1 MRTGTPALAASARP
15 SSTVVPFS
23 SPLEASF
30 EPMMG
35 FDVSTATRSVPDG
48 ASCALASGDGAD
60 GVWAQPAASASAHS
74 NAMLF
79 MRLILSAHCKINP
92 MLYDLIPRGARV
104 IGPAQ
109 SLDGAYAVA
118 IREGRIAAVL
128 PSIPASSARES
139 VDVSGKLVL
148 PGLIDTHAHVFQYV
162 TGRFGLEADLC
173 GVRSGVTTL
182 VDQGGPSCM
191 TLPAFR
197 EFVVQAKQSRVVTF
211 LSAYLVGGMEGHFY
225 PELYR
230 PDCIDVDATVRS
242 ASENRDI
249 VKGFKAHAE
258 LGGFARWG
266 IESIR
271 LPAEIGRQANLPV
284 YIHFGQLWGLPD
296 SGTNGV
302 DPDTILEQVVPLLKA
317 GDILA
322 HPFTRHPGGFVNREG
337 MVHPIVK
344 EALARGLKTDVG
356 HGSHFSY
363 RMARIAL
370 DAGIVPDTLGADMHG
385 YNTRVPAPS
394 SSLKGTPSEHPD
406 KEHMFFGQ
414 TRFSLASAMSSMLAL
429 GLPLET
435 IVPMVTTHPAE
446 MLGMQGEVGN
456 LKPGAAA
463 DVSVLHDERGRWTLR
478 DNEGNTVRAERL
490 LRPHFCL
497 RQGARHDADA
507 SILPPLA
514 EAA

>member
-1 MRTGTPALAASARP
+1 
-15 SSTVVPFS
+15 
-23 SPLEASF
+23 
-30 EPMMG
+30 
-35 FDVSTATRSVPDG
+35 
-48 ASCALASGDGAD
+48 
-60 GVWAQPAASASAHS
+60 
-74 NAMLF
+74 
-79 MRLILSAHCKINP
+79 
-92 MLYDLIPRGARV
+92 MLYDLVLRGGRV
-104 IGPAQ
+104 IDPAQ
-109 SLDGAYAVA
+109 SLDGAYDVA
-118 IREGRIAAVL
+118 IREGRIGAVL
-128 PSIPASSARES
+128 PSIARSSARES

-197 EFVVQAKQSRVVTF
+197 EFVVQPKTSRVVTF

-225 PELYR
+225 PNLYR
-230 PDCIDVDATVRS
+230 PDCIDVDATVKS

-266 IESIR
+266 IESIKKS
-271 LPAEIGRQANLPV
+271 AEIAKKADLPV
-284 YIHFGQLWGLPD
+284 YIHFGQLWELPE
-296 SGTNGV
+296 SGANGV
-302 DPDTILEQVVPLLKA
+302 DPDTILDQVVPLLKP

-337 MVHPIVK
+337 KVHPIVK

-385 YNTRVPAPS
+385 YNTRVPKPS
-394 SSLKGTPSEHPD
+394 LAGTPEEHVD

-414 TRFSLASAMSSMLAL
+414 TRFSLVSAMSSMLAL
-429 GLPLET
+429 GLPLEK
-435 IVPMVTTHPAE
+435 IVPMVTTNPAKMIGME
-446 MLGMQGEVGN
+446 KELGH
-456 LKPGAAA
+456 LKVGAAA
-463 DVSVLHDERGRWTLR
+463 DVSVLHDERGVWTLR
-478 DNEGNTVRAERL
+478 DNENTKVRTERM
-490 LRPHFCL
+490 LRPAFCL
-497 RQGARHDADA
+497 RAGVRHDSDA

-514 EAA
+514 AAA